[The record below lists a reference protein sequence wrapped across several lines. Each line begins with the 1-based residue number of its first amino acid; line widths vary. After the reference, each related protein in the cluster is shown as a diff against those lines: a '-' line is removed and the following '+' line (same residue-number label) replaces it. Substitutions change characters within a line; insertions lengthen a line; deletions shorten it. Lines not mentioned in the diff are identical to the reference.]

1 MSMLLPNFYSELFAL
16 LYFLALVYISA
27 MGSRILAELT
37 QSGTLVVA
45 EVSGN
50 HSGNLELC
58 KRLVLEAKLCGANA
72 VKFQT
77 YTPDTLTLDSDEEDF
92 RIPSN
97 SPWAHFGNQYS
108 LYNEAHTPWDW
119 HQELFDYARSLD
131 ILAFSSP
138 FDETAVDFLEDL
150 NCPIYKLAS
159 PEINHLP
166 LIIKIAKTGKP
177 IIMSL
182 GVATEEELV
191 QAIETFQSY
200 SSAEIGILQCDTN
213 YPAPLVNANLIQIKY
228 LSEKFPHIIGYSD
241 HTLGSTAAAVAV
253 ALGAKIIEKHIRV
266 DDFPIESPDHF
277 FSTSGDDFKLMTEII
292 RDVEISIGKTS
303 FRQQHGSE
311 DFSIR
316 RSIYPACDIEL
327 GQTLSGEVLK
337 IVRPGYGPAPSQ
349 FQDLVGR
356 VARRNIKRGTRISEK
371 DFHE

>member
-1 MSMLLPNFYSELFAL
+1 MQSQ
-16 LYFLALVYISA
+16 FLT
-27 MGSRILAELT
+27 ELT
-37 QSGTLVVA
+37 QSSTLIVA

-50 HSGNLELC
+50 HSGNLDLC

-77 YTPDTLTLDSDEEDF
+77 YTPDTLTLDTDEVDF
-92 RIPSN
+92 KIPPV

-108 LYNEAHTPWDW
+108 LYKEAHTPWDW

-138 FDETAVDFLEDL
+138 FDETAVDFLEAL

-166 LIIKIAKTGKP
+166 LITRIAKTGKP

-182 GVATEEELV
+182 GVATESELV
-191 QAIETFQSY
+191 QAIDTFQKY

-213 YPAPLVNANLIQIKY
+213 YPAPLVNANLLQIKN
-228 LSEKFPHIIGYSD
+228 LSERYPHIIGYSD
-241 HTLGSTAAAVAV
+241 HTLGFTAAAVAV
-253 ALGAKIIEKHIRV
+253 ALGAKIVEKHIRV
-266 DDFPIESPDHF
+266 DDFPVESPDHF
-277 FSTSGDDFKLMTEII
+277 FSTSGEDFKLMTGII
-292 RDVEISIGKTS
+292 RDVEASIGIAK
-303 FRQQHGSE
+303 FRQQSSSE

-327 GQTLSGEVLK
+327 GQTVSREMLK
-337 IVRPGYGPAPSQ
+337 IVRPGFGPVPSQ
-349 FQDLVGR
+349 FENFVGKTALR
-356 VARRNIKRGTRISEK
+356 KIRLGERICES
-371 DFHE
+371 DFNE